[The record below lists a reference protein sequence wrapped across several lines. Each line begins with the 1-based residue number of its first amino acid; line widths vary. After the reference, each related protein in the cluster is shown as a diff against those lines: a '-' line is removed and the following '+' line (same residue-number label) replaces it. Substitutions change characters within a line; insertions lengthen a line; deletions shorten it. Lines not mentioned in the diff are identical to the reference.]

1 MGRYIS
7 NGQGWTFGIVDEV
20 SDVESLSSQA
30 EEGDSVFCRAIER
43 PCYYSGD
50 IWTNEDCT
58 IVEYHDPTE
67 QPLSYGDVVIVGDE
81 LGTMVVEAE
90 TTTTANNS
98 RILGVVVWTAGS
110 KLSVAV
116 KGKYKVNTPLA
127 IPLYRKLSTTTTAG
141 QASVLTGIFHTG
153 MFGFAIESVQ
163 NPVSVILARKEL
175 Y

>member
-7 NGQGWTFGIVDEV
+7 NGQGWTFGIVDDV
-20 SDVESLSSQA
+20 SDVAALASEA
-30 EEGDSVFCRAIER
+30 EEGDSVFCRNIER

-58 IVEYHDPTE
+58 IVEYHNSDE
-67 QPLSYGDVVIVGDE
+67 DPLSYGDVVIVGDE
-81 LGTMVVEAE
+81 LAANVVEAE

-98 RILGVVVWTAGS
+98 RILGVVVWTSGS

-116 KGKYKVNTPLA
+116 KGKYKVNTPLS
-127 IPLYRKLSTTTTAG
+127 IPIYRKLSTSTTAG
-141 QASVLTGIFHTG
+141 QASVLSGIFHTG
-153 MFGFAIESVQ
+153 MFAFATETAQ